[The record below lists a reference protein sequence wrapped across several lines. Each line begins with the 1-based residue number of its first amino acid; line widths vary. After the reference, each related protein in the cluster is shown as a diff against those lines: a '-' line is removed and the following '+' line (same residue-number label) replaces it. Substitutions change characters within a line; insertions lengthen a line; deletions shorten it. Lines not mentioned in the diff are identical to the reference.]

1 MEKLRTESV
10 DVRVSNADD
19 KERRYD
25 IAATAHIEGGKIAY
39 IHYGEARAL
48 PHEGDEASVQLATF
62 DTWNGGN
69 LNVQFQSNEDKGGV
83 LTEIDGFV
91 AMMLADGAVAS
102 QANN

>member
-48 PHEGDEASVQLATF
+48 PGEDGEAGAPLVTF

-69 LNVQFQSNEDKGGV
+69 LNVQFQGAADKGGV
-83 LTEIDGFV
+83 LSEVDGFV
-91 AMMLADGAVAS
+91 TLMLADGAVVS
-102 QANN
+102 PVNI